1 MPLCFQYL
9 PLPYEDASII
19 VVSVRK
25 IIDFTVPKRA
35 QDSYLLTSAGAIF
48 NLLCHI
54 NELDN

>member
-54 NELDN
+54 QRVG